1 MENTGRILLEE
12 GSAMVGRADFLCL
25 KTRPLMKSVL
35 SLTMTG
41 HEAEPFFAGM
51 EKQFDIAYI
60 MEIRESG
67 GTSPHCFAASKQ
79 GRSISLKTMAG
90 ISAAGVRE
98 VTGRPRMRSD
108 VERAA

>member
-41 HEAEPFFAGM
+41 QDDEPFLAGM
-51 EKQFDIAYI
+51 EKQLEIAYI
-60 MEIRESG
+60 IEIRESG
-67 GTSPHCFAASKQ
+67 GTSPFCLAASKQ
-79 GRSISLKTMAG
+79 GSRISLKTMAG

-98 VTGRPRMRSD
+98 VTGRPRIRSE